1 MAATACD
8 TSATDLWDLSATGS
22 PSGGYIRR
30 AASTVISATER
41 QRVELA
47 LLSSGSAAARRVSL
61 SLALLYTE
69 TGCAPRDRA
78 CQWRSSCRS
87 CAARVPSGTRL
98 ELQSTR
104 IEQLWAGR

>member
-8 TSATDLWDLSATGS
+8 TSATDLWELSATGS

-30 AASTVISATER
+30 AASMVISATER

-61 SLALLYTE
+61 SLGLLYTG
-69 TGCAPRDRA
+69 TGCAAAAVPASGAAPDAPAPPGRPLGHA
-78 CQWRSSCRS
+78 WSS
-87 CAARVPSGTRL
+87 RVP
-98 ELQSTR
+98 
-104 IEQLWAGR
+104 A